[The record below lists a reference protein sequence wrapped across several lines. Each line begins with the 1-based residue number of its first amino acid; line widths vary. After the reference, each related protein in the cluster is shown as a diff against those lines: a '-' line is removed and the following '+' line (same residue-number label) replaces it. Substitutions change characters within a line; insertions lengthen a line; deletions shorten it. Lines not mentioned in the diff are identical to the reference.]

1 MIAKII
7 KITDEIRK
15 SPEYVSILGY
25 SYNLPLFSTKLNDAY
40 QKEVSEYVL
49 QLWQINHGERYPT
62 WIPFLNEDDFKKV
75 NIYLDWMINEGLDK
89 FEFLL

>member
-7 KITDEIRK
+7 KVTDEIK
-15 SPEYVSILGY
+15 ENSLEYNDIRGY

-49 QLWQINHGERYPT
+49 QL
-62 WIPFLNEDDFKKV
+62 
-75 NIYLDWMINEGLDK
+75 
-89 FEFLL
+89 